1 MSMAGNEDA
10 TERQRA
16 VGTQQIVGGVP
27 KGTHSM
33 AAIYPAIAWLATLL
47 SPSGALSQRMLAS
60 LAKLELKKIKA
71 ALSLFSAAFFLLL
84 PLPYRLKE
92 QDGSADGDIQ

>member
-47 SPSGALSQRMLAS
+47 SPGALSQRMLAS

-84 PLPYRLKE
+84 PLPYCLIE

>member
-1 MSMAGNEDA
+1 MSMAGNEDS

-33 AAIYPAIAWLATLL
+33 AAIYPAIAWLATL
-47 SPSGALSQRMLAS
+47 
-60 LAKLELKKIKA
+60 
-71 ALSLFSAAFFLLL
+71 
-84 PLPYRLKE
+84 
-92 QDGSADGDIQ
+92 